1 MCNGTIKFRIIFLF
15 CLLCSLQMKA
25 QLSPGDLS
33 NSHSHL
39 EGISNCTRCHLL
51 GNKVSDSKCLDCHT
65 EIQSRITAQKG
76 YHSSADVT
84 GKSCGSC
91 HIEHN
96 GKNSRLIRFN
106 TETFNHSLTG
116 YTLTGAHAAKECPD
130 CHNTGYITVQKLKS
144 RKNTYLG
151 LNEKCLSCHTDYH
164 QQTLPGSCLDCHG
177 TDSFKP
183 ASKFNHS
190 TSRFPLAGRHKS
202 VDCQK
207 CHKKETINGKVFQEF
222 RGLSFSNCTNCHKDP
237 HQNQFGQNC
246 RQCHSEE
253 SFQTVS
259 GGLNRFDHNKTDFRL
274 EEKHQAVSCKDCHKG
289 KTTDPL
295 KHDRCTDCHQDYHT
309 GQFARNG
316 ISPDCSQC
324 HTVKGFNHFTYT
336 VSQHNTGKFPLNGSH
351 AATPCL
357 ECHKKKEK
365 WSFRDIGAGCSD
377 CHPDIHKGYIQ
388 AKYYPSAD
396 CRFCHNESR
405 WPDISFDHSKTNYS
419 LTGAHFRLDCR
430 ACHFKP
436 DPEGIVQQKF
446 TGLSSNCAS
455 CHADNHY
462 RQFEKN
468 GATVCEDCHSTDTW
482 KVSRFDHDRA
492 AFKLDGKHVNVPCTE
507 CHKPLKEGS
516 VTYIRY
522 KIKDFRCESCHL
534 Y

>member
-1 MCNGTIKFRIIFLF
+1 MYHVRIKVKLTFLL
-15 CLLCSLQMKA
+15 CLLCSLHLSA

-33 NSHSHL
+33 NSHSNL
-39 EGISNCTRCHLL
+39 EGISNCTQCHLL
-51 GNKVSDSKCLDCHT
+51 GNKVSDAKCLACHT

-96 GKNSRLIRFN
+96 GKNSKLIRFN
-106 TETFNHSLTG
+106 AEAFNHSLTG
-116 YTLTGAHAAKECPD
+116 YSLTGAHAAKDCPD
-130 CHNTGYITVQKLKS
+130 CHNSGFITVQKLKS

-164 QQTLPGSCLDCHG
+164 QQTLPGSCFDCHG

-190 TSRFPLAGRHKS
+190 TSRFPLAGKHKT
-202 VDCQK
+202 VDCLK
-207 CHKKETINGKVFQEF
+207 CHRKETINGKVFQEF
-222 RGLSFSNCTNCHKDP
+222 RGISFSNCTSCHKDP

-246 RQCHSEE
+246 RQCHTEE

-259 GGLNRFDHNKTDFRL
+259 GGLNRFDHNKTNFKL
-274 EEKHQAVSCKDCHKG
+274 EEKHQTVGCRDCHKG

-295 KHDRCTDCHQDYHT
+295 KHDRCTDCHDDFHN

-324 HTVKGFNHFTYT
+324 HTVKGFNYFTYT

-351 AATPCL
+351 SATPCL
-357 ECHKKKEK
+357 ECHKKQEK
-365 WSFRDIGAGCSD
+365 WSFREIGTGCSD
-377 CHPDIHKGYIQ
+377 CHPDIHRDYIQ
-388 AKYYPSAD
+388 TKYYPEAD
-396 CRFCHNESR
+396 CRFCHNENR

-419 LTGAHFRLDCR
+419 LTGAHKMQDCR
-430 ACHFKP
+430 ACHFRP
-436 DPEGIVQQKF
+436 DQAGVVKQKF
-446 TGLSSNCAS
+446 TELSVDCTS
-455 CHADNHY
+455 CHIDNHSG
-462 RQFEKN
+462 QFEKN
-468 GATVCEDCHSTDTW
+468 GATVCKDCHNTETW
-482 KVSRFDHDRA
+482 KATGFDHDKA
-492 AFKLDGKHVNVPCTE
+492 AFRLDGKHINVPCAE
-507 CHKPLKEGS
+507 CHKPQKEGS

>member
-1 MCNGTIKFRIIFLF
+1 MKIRIILLF
-15 CLLCSLQMKA
+15 CLLCSFKMYA

-33 NSHSHL
+33 NSHSGL
-39 EGISNCTRCHLL
+39 EGISNCTQCHVL
-51 GNKVSDSKCLDCHT
+51 GNKVSDSKCLACHT

-91 HIEHN
+91 HNEHN
-96 GKNSRLIRFN
+96 GKDARLMRFN

-116 YTLTGAHAAKECPD
+116 YTLTGAHAAVDCPD
-130 CHNTGYITVQKLKS
+130 CHNSGFISVQKLKS

-151 LNEKCLSCHTDYH
+151 LDAKCLSCHADYH

-190 TSRFPLAGRHKS
+190 TSRFPLAGKHKT

-246 RQCHSEE
+246 RQCHTEE
-253 SFQTVS
+253 SFQRVS
-259 GGLNRFDHNKTDFRL
+259 GGLSRFDHNKTDFRL
-274 EEKHQAVSCKDCHKG
+274 EEKHQAVGCKDCHKG

-295 KHDRCTDCHQDYHT
+295 KHDRCTDCHRDYHN

-351 AATPCL
+351 SATPCF
-357 ECHKKKEK
+357 ECHRKQEK
-365 WSFRDIGAGCSD
+365 WSFREIGAGCSD

-388 AKYYPSAD
+388 ANYYPSAD
-396 CRFCHNESR
+396 CRFCHNENR
-405 WPDISFDHSKTNYS
+405 WPDISFDHSRTNYS
-419 LTGAHFRLDCR
+419 LTGAHERLDCR

-436 DPEGIVQQKF
+436 DQEGTERQKF
-446 TGLSSNCAS
+446 TGLSPNCAS
-455 CHADNHY
+455 CHTDNHY

-468 GATVCEDCHSTDTW
+468 GATACEDCHTTETW
-482 KVSRFDHDRA
+482 KAGRFDHDRA
-492 AFKLDGKHVNVPCTE
+492 AFRLDGKHINVPCAE

-516 VTYIRY
+516 VTYIKY